1 MINTAKCM
9 KITIISVGKIKE
21 KFYREAVAEYAKRLS
36 SYCKFQII
44 ELTDEK
50 TPENASL
57 ELENQIKDRE
67 GERILKA
74 VDEKGRI
81 VGSVRGYPENDTVY
95 IGKLIVAPEMQGR
108 GIGTKLLME
117 IENVYPDKRYEIFTS
132 SESDKNIR
140 LYEKLGYKPLKSE
153 HISEQIKMVFLE
165 KCDNL
170 SF

>member
-1 MINTAKCM
+1 MLSIQKADKTDLQSILDLQYIAFQSEARLLNNYNIPPLKQKISDITAD
-9 KITIISVGKIKE
+9 
-21 KFYREAVAEYAKRLS
+21 
-36 SYCKFQII
+36 FQRGI
-44 ELTDEK
+44 
-50 TPENASL
+50 
-57 ELENQIKDRE
+57 
-67 GERILKA
+67 ILKA